1 MVVPR
6 HKKPLDLSTTP
17 NGARRITTNHSES
30 GAVKSTANGF
40 SVPDKNTGRAC
51 RPRARGDGAS
61 LWLSA
66 VRRHG
71 AVAGRGRGKFFQIFF
86 LGARSALRA
95 GSEKVAQALKIPN
108 RQPRSVIIPYPIR
121 RFKKM
126 RIRSA
131 GRRVDEGSEQ
141 ICKRASA
148 NNGKVRPFPACEFCA
163 VFPGE
168 IGCFF
173 TGPFARLRLPA
184 CEFFALLR
192 RGSACRQDFFS
203 HCARWFVCEYLLAAR
218 FQIRHFLTEK
228 PPLQ

>member
-1 MVVPR
+1 MVPR

-131 GRRVDEGSEQ
+131 GRRADEGSEQ

-148 NNGKVRPFPACEFCA
+148 NNGRVRPFS
-163 VFPGE
+163 
-168 IGCFF
+168 
-173 TGPFARLRLPA
+173 A
-184 CEFFALLR
+184 CEFFVLLR